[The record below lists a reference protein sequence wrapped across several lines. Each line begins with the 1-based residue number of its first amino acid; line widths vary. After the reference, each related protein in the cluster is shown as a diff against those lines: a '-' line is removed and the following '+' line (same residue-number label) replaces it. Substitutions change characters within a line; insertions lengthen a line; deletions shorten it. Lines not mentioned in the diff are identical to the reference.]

1 MIVKCWADFGCF
13 TRADTRTQPVSY
25 PIIPPTAARGLL
37 RSVHWKPQIRWTI
50 DRIDV
55 LNPIQFMDMKV
66 RGRKDGHGEHTLI
79 QMLVLEE
86 PAFQLHVGV
95 VPTEEADA
103 DPAHLRG
110 KHFNMLERRL
120 ERGQYYRPPY
130 MGVRDFTAHVALVE
144 DGKAEAPIDETRPVP
159 NLPLD
164 LGWYKENNQWKTDPE
179 WFDGVIEQG
188 TLDVPTPEDLTT
200 APTS

>member
-1 MIVKCWADFGCF
+1 MIVKTWADFGCF

-50 DRIDV
+50 DKIDV
-55 LNPIQFMDMKV
+55 LNPIQFMSMKV

-79 QMLVLEE
+79 QSLVLEE
-86 PAFQLHVGV
+86 PAYQLHVGLL
-95 VPTEEADA
+95 PTEKTDK

-120 ERGQYYRPPY
+120 QRGQYYRPPY
-130 MGVRDFTAHVALVE
+130 MGVRDFTARVELVE
-144 DGKAEAPIDETRPVP
+144 DGAQESPIDETRPVP

-164 LGWYKENNQWKTDPE
+164 LGWHRDSDEWKIDPE
-179 WFDGVIEQG
+179 WFDGLIEKG
-188 TLDVPTPEDLTT
+188 TLDVPTPAEI
-200 APTS
+200 SQ

>member
-1 MIVKCWADFGCF
+1 
-13 TRADTRTQPVSY
+13 
-25 PIIPPTAARGLL
+25 
-37 RSVHWKPQIRWTI
+37 VHWKPQIRWTI

-66 RGRKDGHGEHTLI
+66 RGRKDGHKSGRENHTLI

-86 PAFQLHVGV
+86 PAFQLHVGL
-95 VPTEEADA
+95 VPTEASDA

-144 DGKAEAPIDETRPVP
+144 DGEVETPIDETRPVP

-164 LGWYKENNQWKTDPE
+164 LGWYRENNQWKTDPE
-179 WFDGVIEQG
+179 WFDGVIEDG
-188 TLDVPTPEDLTT
+188 TLNVPTPEDLTS
-200 APTS
+200 ASNS